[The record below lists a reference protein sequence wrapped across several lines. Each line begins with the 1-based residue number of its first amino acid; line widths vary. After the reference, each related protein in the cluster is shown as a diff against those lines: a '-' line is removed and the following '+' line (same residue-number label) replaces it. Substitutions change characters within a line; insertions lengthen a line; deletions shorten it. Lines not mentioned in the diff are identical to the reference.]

1 MYFFIDCSYIEQYVQ
16 FMNKKNIPEN
26 NQKED
31 HLDILRVVHNNPNSS
46 QRDLAESLG
55 VSLGKLNYSLKALT
69 NRGLIKIQNFSKSK
83 KKINYIYVLTPKGI
97 KQKLTLTLRFMKIK
111 MKEFDE
117 LKKEINNVDS
127 SKD

>member
-1 MYFFIDCSYIEQYVQ
+1 
-16 FMNKKNIPEN
+16 MNKKNIPEN